1 MDLLAKAL
9 KKKPKATI
17 ELGEGRSEDSVKI
30 IEESK
35 LDEDISKI
43 TDDIEI
49 RKDIKKSIVNTY
61 KKTKKLA
68 ISSSNIDTPIKK
80 GKKGRVFGF
89 VGKHGTGKTKACCD
103 FARQF
108 KKTLYIDTEYKVSD
122 ILDEHYQEL
131 VYDMKEPIIH
141 DNIPHSKIF
150 KNTSDVHID
159 VAQVINKTTGKRDDV
174 ATIQYI
180 IKNTPLYLELIK
192 SGKYKNVIIDSLS
205 PIGIYAV
212 KKWLKINKRKRVTQF
227 EYAEVEAI
235 KQDVL
240 LPFINFCKIYNVNLI
255 LTSNITGHYLNDV
268 IIGYKEEVKQWL
280 LSIFSYELWFEYD
293 YHKYCIKHP
302 YRPFWAIQDEDMD
315 ISEYLFN
322 NEFIDDETEDK
333 EFEEFKYESMTSES
347 YRKEIEK
354 REKSTSLKIGKIG
367 G

>member
-9 KKKPKATI
+9 NNEKIKEVKELESEFKGVKKKKLMISTPDPAKA
-17 ELGEGRSEDSVKI
+17 L
-30 IEESK
+30 SK
-35 LDEDISKI
+35 GK
-43 TDDIEI
+43 
-49 RKDIKKSIVNTY
+49 IKK
-61 KKTKKLA
+61 KGKTKKLA
-68 ISSSNIDTPIKK
+68 ISSSNVNIPIKK

-103 FARQF
+103 FARRF
-108 KKTLYIDTEYKVSD
+108 KKTLYIDTEYKVHE
-122 ILDEHYQEL
+122 ILNEHYQEL
-131 VYDMKEPIIH
+131 IYDIKEPIIH

-150 KNTSDVHID
+150 KDTSDIHID

-180 IKNTPLYLELIK
+180 IKNTPYYLKLIE

-212 KKWLKINKRKRVTQF
+212 KKWLKINKRQQVTQF
-227 EYAEVEAI
+227 EYQHVEAI

-240 LPFINFCKIYNVNLI
+240 LPFINYCKIYNVNLI
-255 LTSNITGHYLNDV
+255 LTSNIAGHYLNDT

-293 YHKYCIKHP
+293 YKKYCIKHT
-302 YRPFWAIQDEDMD
+302 YRPFWSIQDEDMD

-322 NEFIDDETEDK
+322 NEFIDDDTEAK

-347 YRKEIEK
+347 YRTEIK
-354 REKSTSLKIGKIG
+354 NRGKSTSLKVG
-367 G
+367 